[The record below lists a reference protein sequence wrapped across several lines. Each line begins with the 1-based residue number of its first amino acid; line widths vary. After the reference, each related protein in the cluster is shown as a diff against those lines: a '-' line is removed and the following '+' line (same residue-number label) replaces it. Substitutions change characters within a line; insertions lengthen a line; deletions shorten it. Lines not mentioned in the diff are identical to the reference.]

1 MQLSVGTSVE
11 IQINHIVP
19 KRGEFKA
26 MLLTTTNK
34 IILGGSYI
42 DTDWSTYLI
51 FHKFDYG
58 TTLNDISELRLSY
71 TGTGAGYSGADVQ
84 IIDHLIEN

>member
-1 MQLSVGTSVE
+1 MQLSVGASVE

-19 KRGEFKA
+19 WRGEYKA
-26 MLLTTTNK
+26 MLATTNK

-71 TGTGAGYSGADVQ
+71 SGTGAGYSSGYEV
-84 IIDHLIEN
+84 

>member
-1 MQLSVGTSVE
+1 VQLSVGASVE

-19 KRGEFKA
+19 WRGEYKA
-26 MLLTTTNK
+26 MLATTNK
-34 IILGGSYI
+34 IILGGSYL
-42 DTDWSTYLI
+42 DTDFRAYLF

-71 TGTGAGYSGADVQ
+71 SGTGAGYSSGSDPQV
-84 IIDHLIEN
+84 